1 VTSLESAVEFAE
13 NPDPRCPCVLLL
25 DTSGSMAG
33 APIAALNAGLR
44 AFQDD
49 VRQDELA
56 SRRVEVAI
64 VTFGHG
70 GVQTVQELVTAGQ
83 FVAPTL
89 SPGGATPM
97 GAAIEAGLDLL
108 RRRKDEYRANGVAY
122 YRPWLVLITDGEPT
136 DAWAAA
142 ADRARR
148 EEDERGVSFFAI
160 GVDKA
165 NMSRLAEIAPPSRP
179 PIKLSGH
186 KFSEM
191 FVWLSQSQRRVSNSK
206 PGDQT
211 ALPPVGWGSVSV

>member
-1 VTSLESAVEFAE
+1 VSSLESAVEFAE
-13 NPDPRCPCVLLL
+13 NPDPRCPCVLIL

-33 APIAALNAGLR
+33 APIKALNDGLR

-64 VTFGHG
+64 VTFGNG
-70 GVQTVQELVTAGQ
+70 GVQTVQDLVTAGQ

-89 SPGGATPM
+89 KASGATPM
-97 GAAIEAGLDLL
+97 GAAIDAGLELL

-122 YRPWLVLITDGEPT
+122 YRPWMVLITDGEPT
-136 DAWAAA
+136 DSWSVA

-148 EEDERGVSFFAI
+148 EEDQKGLSLFAI
-160 GVDKA
+160 GVDNA
-165 NMSRLAEIAPPSRP
+165 NMSMLAQIAPPTRP

-191 FVWLSQSQRRVSNSK
+191 FVWLSQSQRRVSASK

-211 ALPPVGWGSVSV
+211 ALPPVGWGAVSA